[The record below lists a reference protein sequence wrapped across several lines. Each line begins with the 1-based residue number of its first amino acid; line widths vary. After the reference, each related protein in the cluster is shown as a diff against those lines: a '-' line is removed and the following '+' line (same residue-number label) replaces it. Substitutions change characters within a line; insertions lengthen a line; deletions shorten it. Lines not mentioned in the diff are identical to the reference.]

1 MELVDGQMDIESTDQ
16 EQSSTYV
23 IAEHEVQYTH
33 PMLNWGNV
41 AFSEME
47 LSLNCAEDEAFAR
60 VQKGLK
66 PYAQEVCA
74 DASAKEAKKF
84 SGRLLRA
91 VSAGTSRTWGETF
104 DLTAIKADYDSLVMP
119 LLTCAR
125 SQKVYAAAWQKILGY
140 WWEEQ
145 DLENRPVGAHFSAQ
159 VVPVI
164 ERAILDAHDGDSDK
178 ALAAVFG
185 TQPKLAR
192 SEFVKRVKAF
202 LGPDI
207 RPSARE
213 LFEAATVTGEAATVT
228 GEAATVTG
236 EAATVTGEAV
246 AVTGEAA
253 TVTGEAVTV
262 TGEAAMMS
270 KGKDM
275 TIAKKPGKE
284 AVFKK
289 ALQRR
294 LESFRA
300 QSEGR
305 MLWDPFEPNGNDE
318 LILTGLLFGYP
329 LPSTASLLLVHL
341 LQQQVTLDTQVL
353 RQQANVESEDHLR
366 VLTLGR
372 RFTKKL
378 WEQLQPTAAPYA
390 AHFKG
395 FAVDEVMFDDEE
407 EEAALMLVPG
417 HLYCTDDDRADD
429 LSAVKIGLQES
440 SGIPMK
446 KQRVK

>member
-1 MELVDGQMDIESTDQ
+1 MDIESTDQ

-23 IAEHEVQYTH
+23 IDIDDSSSNSRRWKIMEGSRKRREYATAEHEVQYTH

-84 SGRLLRA
+84 SGRLLRGALECGPDTVCSVEHHVSDATRSELGRRFTA

-213 LFEAATVTGEAATVT
+213 LFEVYA
-228 GEAATVTG
+228 
-236 EAATVTGEAV
+236 
-246 AVTGEAA
+246 
-253 TVTGEAVTV
+253 
-262 TGEAAMMS
+262 
-270 KGKDM
+270 
-275 TIAKKPGKE
+275 P
-284 AVFKK
+284 
-289 ALQRR
+289 LQR
-294 LESFRA
+294 
-300 QSEGR
+300 
-305 MLWDPFEPNGNDE
+305 
-318 LILTGLLFGYP
+318 
-329 LPSTASLLLVHL
+329 
-341 LQQQVTLDTQVL
+341 
-353 RQQANVESEDHLR
+353 
-366 VLTLGR
+366 
-372 RFTKKL
+372 
-378 WEQLQPTAAPYA
+378 
-390 AHFKG
+390 
-395 FAVDEVMFDDEE
+395 
-407 EEAALMLVPG
+407 
-417 HLYCTDDDRADD
+417 
-429 LSAVKIGLQES
+429 
-440 SGIPMK
+440 
-446 KQRVK
+446 